1 MLTEQ
6 QKQDIV
12 KRLSEKA
19 PNLRCPMCQTNAFSL
34 ADGYFVNTMQS
45 DFNSLAL
52 GGQAIPTVAIVCNN
66 CGFVSQ
72 HAVGSLGL
80 LPKETKNQ

>member
-1 MLTEQ
+1 MLTDQ

-12 KRLSEKA
+12 NRIREKA
-19 PNLRCPMCQTNAFSL
+19 PNLQCPMCKTKAFSL

-45 DFNSLAL
+45 DFNSLSL
-52 GGQAIPTVAIVCNN
+52 GGQAIPTVAIICNN

-80 LPKETKNQ
+80 LPKENKNQ